1 MHLKESS
8 KSLLIAVLRA
18 LDKAALGIVPA
29 GFPSS
34 RNYFRFCRGN
44 YASRHGSLSFDA
56 YLFALLDSGSDS
68 AIDRET
74 REIDANVLSGSL
86 CNCRRA
92 SLYGEYIYF
101 LG

>member
-1 MHLKESS
+1 MHLKEIS
-8 KSLLIAVLRA
+8 KSLLVAALRA

-29 GFPSS
+29 GFLSS
-34 RNYFRFCRGN
+34 RNYFRYSRGN
-44 YASRHGSLSFDA
+44 YASRHGSLSFDR
-56 YLFALLDSGSDS
+56 LFFALLDSGSDS
-68 AIDRET
+68 AFDRET
-74 REIDANVLSGSL
+74 REIAANVLSGSL